1 MGGRGSASCLWAC
14 FRVSGVTV
22 ARLAG
27 RVAGFHGPGAFLPL
41 VAGAVWRWSGGLWQ
55 GADAVPGGDDVSGPG
70 PGGLDVEAALAAAA
84 GPPGGGVQDAGAR
97 AGRRF
102 ASSRAT
108 RPAGPRLGLRAAG
121 RSAR

>member
-55 GADAVPGGDDVSGPG
+55 GADAGPGGDGVSGPG
-70 PGGLDVEAALAAAA
+70 PGCPGVEAALAAAPGA
-84 GPPGGGVQDAGAR
+84 PGGRPPGAGWQGPAR
-97 AGRRF
+97 
-102 ASSRAT
+102 
-108 RPAGPRLGLRAAG
+108 
-121 RSAR
+121 